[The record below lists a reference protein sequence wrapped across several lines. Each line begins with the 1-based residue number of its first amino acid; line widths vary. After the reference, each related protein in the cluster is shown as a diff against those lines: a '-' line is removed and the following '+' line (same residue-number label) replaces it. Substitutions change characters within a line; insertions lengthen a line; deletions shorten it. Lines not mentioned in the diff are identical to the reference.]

1 VGQKVH
7 PVGFRL
13 GVTKTWSSTW
23 FAGRNY
29 AELLHEDLELR
40 DYIKRRLY
48 HSGISRIDIERAGR
62 KARIYIHTA
71 RPGIVIGRHGAEVE
85 QLRDE
90 LVQLTDR
97 EIKLDIIEVK
107 TPETDA
113 QLVAENLA
121 MQLERRVSFRRAMK
135 RAMVTA
141 MRLGARGIKIKCGGR
156 LGGAEIARSEEYRE
170 GRVPCHTL
178 RADIDYG
185 FARSNTTFGVIGVK
199 VWVFKE
205 EVMPQAKAGDVL
217 MPAARTDMHSG

>member
-7 PVGFRL
+7 PIGFRL

-23 FAGRNY
+23 FADRNY

-40 DYIKRRLY
+40 NYIKRRLY
-48 HSGISRIDIERAGR
+48 HAGISRIDVERAGS

-71 RPGIVIGRHGAEVE
+71 RPGIVIGRHGAEVD
-85 QLRDE
+85 QLRADLHE
-90 LVQLTDR
+90 LTGRD
-97 EIKLDIIEVK
+97 IKIDIVEVK

-113 QLVAENLA
+113 QLVAENLG

-135 RAMVTA
+135 RTMVTA
-141 MRLGARGIKIKCGGR
+141 MRLGARGVKIRCSGR
-156 LGGAEIARSEEYRE
+156 LGGAEIARVEEYRE

-185 FARSNTTFGVIGVK
+185 YARAQTTVGVIGVK
-199 VWVFKE
+199 VWIFKE

-217 MPAARTDMHSG
+217 MPTAHSELHSG

>member
-7 PVGFRL
+7 PIGFRL
-13 GVTKTWSSTW
+13 GITKTWSSRW

-29 AELLHEDLELR
+29 AELLHEDLQLR

-48 HSGISRIDIERAGR
+48 HTGVSKIDIERAGS

-71 RPGIVIGRHGAEVE
+71 RPGIVIGRHGTEVE
-85 QLRDE
+85 QLRAE
-90 LVQLTDR
+90 LTQLTDR
-97 EIKLDIIEVK
+97 DIKLDIIEVK

-135 RAMVTA
+135 RSLLTA
-141 MRLGARGIKIKCGGR
+141 IRLGARGIKIKCSGR
-156 LGGAEIARSEEYRE
+156 LGGAEIARKEEYRE

-185 FARSNTTFGVIGVK
+185 FAKSHTTFGVIGVK

-205 EVMPQAKAGDVL
+205 EIMPKARAGDVL
-217 MPAARTDMHSG
+217 VPAGSTDMHS

>member
-7 PVGFRL
+7 PIGFRL
-13 GVTKTWSSTW
+13 GVTKTWSSKW
-23 FAGRNY
+23 FADRNY

-40 DYIKRRLY
+40 NYIKRRLY

-90 LVQLTDR
+90 LTRLTDR
-97 EIKLDIIEVK
+97 EIKLDVIEVK

-156 LGGAEIARSEEYRE
+156 LGGAEIARKEEYRE

-185 FARSNTTFGVIGVK
+185 FARANTTFGAIGVK
-199 VWVFKE
+199 VWVFRE

-217 MPAARTDMHSG
+217 VPAAQTDMHSG

>member
-7 PVGFRL
+7 PIGFRL
-13 GVTKTWSSTW
+13 GITKTWSSTW
-23 FAGRNY
+23 FSDRDY
-29 AELLHEDLELR
+29 AELLHEDLQLR
-40 DYIKRRLY
+40 NYIKRRLY
-48 HSGISRIDIERAGR
+48 HAGISRIDIERAGKR
-62 KARIYIHTA
+62 VRMYIHTA
-71 RPGIVIGRHGAEVE
+71 RPGIVIGRHGSEVE
-85 QLRDE
+85 QLRAE
-90 LVQLTDR
+90 LNEFTDR
-97 EIKLDIIEVK
+97 DIKLDIVEVK

-113 QLVAENLA
+113 QLIAENLA

-141 MRLGARGIKIKCGGR
+141 MRLGAKGVKIKCSGR

-185 FARSNTTFGVIGVK
+185 FARSQTTFGVIGVK

-205 EVMPQAKAGDVL
+205 EIMPQAKAGEVL
-217 MPAARTDMHSG
+217 MPAASSDMHSG